1 MAKDYWRCGRQVSQW
16 NDQFE
21 DTCFFDSS
29 NDALFSRTVSS
40 SIFPRA
46 AIARRDCK
54 TISFLIASL
63 GCTMVL
69 SYRYCAAAALDD
81 GVDR

>member
-1 MAKDYWRCGRQVSQW
+1 MLWIQLPEVAEDYWRWGRQVSQW

-63 GCTMVL
+63 GCIIVSIL
-69 SYRYCAAAALDD
+69 CGGCSR
-81 GVDR
+81 